1 MCKFYIVIKAKK
13 FCMYFQ
19 YLERN
24 NIKEFGRENFSFNTR
39 VKVGQFFEG
48 QAGTAVSSKYIRN
61 TWRIFYFLIDLVL
74 FMVIKLLKRN
84 NVSKFFHKPLLNIQI
99 ILL

>member
-1 MCKFYIVIKAKK
+1 MIIFL
-13 FCMYFQ
+13 FLQ

-48 QAGTAVSSKYIRN
+48 QAGTAVSGTCLKKTSPPEK
-61 TWRIFYFLIDLVL
+61 DLSSSIYYVYQL
-74 FMVIKLLKRN
+74 FGSGKRDEILTFFNWILKW
-84 NVSKFFHKPLLNIQI
+84 LD
-99 ILL
+99 

>member
-1 MCKFYIVIKAKK
+1 
-13 FCMYFQ
+13 MYFQ

-48 QAGTAVSSKYIRN
+48 QAGTAVSREYIRN
-61 TWRIFYFLIDLVL
+61 TVHGEFEF
-74 FMVIKLLKRN
+74 
-84 NVSKFFHKPLLNIQI
+84 SH
-99 ILL
+99 

>member
-1 MCKFYIVIKAKK
+1 
-13 FCMYFQ
+13 MYFQ

-61 TWRIFYFLIDLVL
+61 TLI
-74 FMVIKLLKRN
+74 
-84 NVSKFFHKPLLNIQI
+84 
-99 ILL
+99 

>member
-1 MCKFYIVIKAKK
+1 MIIIMFL
-13 FCMYFQ
+13 Q

-48 QAGTAVSSKYIRN
+48 QAGTAVSGTCLFVSAFIKKILHPKKTCHLLSIASIN
-61 TWRIFYFLIDLVL
+61 FLVL
-74 FMVIKLLKRN
+74 AKEMR
-84 NVSKFFHKPLLNIQI
+84 S
-99 ILL
+99 